1 MPRVQI
7 IDALTERV
15 KELSCLYD
23 ISSIASDHSDNLEEA
38 LQAITVRIAKAWKYA
53 DDAVA
58 EIKINDRHYI
68 SNELPSKPVYTT
80 VSIVLDQEHIG
91 FVRIH
96 YPTPEYSVQDFLAE
110 EELLLKKIAQEIA
123 AIYERHQRIE
133 REEILRRS
141 AERNDRLTILGEITA
156 GIAHELNT
164 PLGNILGFS
173 ELIAEKSGEEQVR
186 KDALKI
192 TSSAMHAREVVK
204 KLMFFSCEM
213 PQQMQSIALN
223 PLVEDALNL
232 LKPSLQNAGVNIHF
246 DPDPK
251 NPFGRLDPIQ
261 ITQVIFNLLINAI
274 HASPPGSTIS
284 IKLLSADKK
293 LNIIISDE
301 GKGIPEAAREK
312 IFEPFFTTKDVGEG
326 SGLGLSVVHGIV
338 KSHLGSIRFSSEEG
352 KGTTFNV
359 SLPLHP

>member
-1 MPRVQI
+1 MPHLQTVE
-7 IDALTERV
+7 ALNERI

-23 ISSIASDHSDNLEEA
+23 ISTLASEYAGSIKGS
-38 LQAITVRIAKAWKYA
+38 LQSIVERIAGAWKYSDKA
-53 DDAVA
+53 IA
-58 EIKINDRHYI
+58 EIQLGDDRYYSGKIPENTVRLH
-68 SNELPSKPVYTT
+68 KPVIIDEQQFGT
-80 VSIVLDQEHIG
+80 VI
-91 FVRIH
+91 IH
-96 YPTPEYSVQDFLAE
+96 YPAPPFTIDDFLPE
-110 EELLLKKIAQEIA
+110 ERQLLKKVAQEIA
-123 AIYERHQRIE
+123 GIVERHQRIQK
-133 REEILRRS
+133 EEILRRS

-173 ELIAEKSGEEQVR
+173 ELIADKTREEQIR

-213 PQQMQSIALN
+213 PQQMESIALN

-261 ITQVIFNLLINAI
+261 ITQVIFNMLINAI

-293 LNIIISDE
+293 LNIIIADQ
-301 GKGIPEAAREK
+301 GHGIPEGVRDK
-312 IFEPFFTTKDVGEG
+312 IFEPFFTTKGVGEG

-338 KSHLGSIRFSSEEG
+338 KSHQGSIRFSSEEG
-352 KGTTFNV
+352 QGTTFNV